1 MTKPEG
7 TEHVL
12 ECAECGRPSPPE
24 ARGWRTYLDDDEQ
37 AVTFCEPERAA
48 VADASRSASESRSPR
63 LSPLGCVHG
72 VLDPEQVSVMEKVFR
87 FSLHGRAGTVTVTY
101 RTNEDPERWGY
112 GVLDLPWPSSLANGL
127 PVLEARVSSP
137 LEGYAAVM
145 GWIQVVRIHS
155 LG

>member
-101 RTNEDPERWGY
+101 RTNEDPSVGGTRCWIFRGRRASRM
-112 GVLDLPWPSSLANGL
+112 GCLCWRLACHL
-127 PVLEARVSSP
+127 
-137 LEGYAAVM
+137 
-145 GWIQVVRIHS
+145 HS
-155 LG
+155 KAMQP